1 METNACDERLVRNDR
16 PFLLEKTV
24 EYDKL
29 KIVQIR

>member
-1 METNACDERLVRNDR
+1 MRVMRGLSGMAGL
-16 PFLLEKTV
+16 FLLEKTV